1 MFDRPS
7 NKGDDDPHFF
17 EPFWCRKS
25 CRLTWIPHPPPRWE
39 PFLLTKWKIP
49 SFKILDINQPEMDY
63 TMKIIYIY
71 DNYVYIYNMCMNME
85 HVGSFK
91 GQGINLG
98 PFEAKMLSESGETK
112 ESKEAKETAELL
124 DSAFSDHLKLNFWWL
139 FRQYNQFEWIDYFK
153 FLENK
158 KDSPLLVFG
167 KRLTD
172 HL

>member
-1 MFDRPS
+1 
-7 NKGDDDPHFF
+7 
-17 EPFWCRKS
+17 
-25 CRLTWIPHPPPRWE
+25 
-39 PFLLTKWKIP
+39 
-49 SFKILDINQPEMDY
+49 MDY

-124 DSAFSDHLKLNFWWL
+124 DSAFSDHLKLNF
-139 FRQYNQFEWIDYFK
+139 
-153 FLENK
+153 
-158 KDSPLLVFG
+158 
-167 KRLTD
+167 
-172 HL
+172 